1 MANDNGVKSAFF
13 LQPVPAWGKTLTE
26 DEKRV
31 VGDLSYG
38 DLYRRMVAGMMTL
51 SERGLPMYD
60 LGNVFENQKGTIY
73 ADQIH
78 FLFSNNEGESL
89 GNRLLAARIG
99 ELLAETLAPAAQ
111 TLRRFCAERHM

>member
-1 MANDNGVKSAFF
+1 M
-13 LQPVPAWGKTLTE
+13 
-26 DEKRV
+26 

-51 SERGLPMYD
+51 GERGLPMYD

-78 FLFSNNEGESL
+78 FLFSNNEGESP

-99 ELLAETLAPAAQ
+99 ELLAESWRLQRKP
-111 TLRRFCAERHM
+111 